1 MRHETIHYHDMMHNA
16 NEAYIEMRQAV
27 TVAGRYAYKFDII
40 REGNVIADLLDIDD
54 LIELRDAMDNAIR
67 TYHLLA
73 RDIEIGAP
81 DEEEEPDHE

>member
-1 MRHETIHYHDMMHNA
+1 MKQETIHYHDMMHNA

-40 REGNVIADLLDIDD
+40 RGGNVIADLLDIDD

-73 RDIEIGAP
+73 RDIEIP
-81 DEEEEPDHE
+81 SDSEPDGEEG

>member
-1 MRHETIHYHDMMHNA
+1 MRHETLHYHDMMHNA

-67 TYHLLA
+67 TYHQLA
-73 RDIEIGAP
+73 RDIEIPSDQQQDG
-81 DEEEEPDHE
+81 EEG